1 MSTKVKEFPHVRQ
14 FLADMVPA
22 ADLRLIF
29 CGVAITLFLAW
40 LF

>member
-1 MSTKVKEFPHVRQ
+1 MSTKAKEFLRLRQ

-29 CGVAITLFLAW
+29 CGVAIALFLAW